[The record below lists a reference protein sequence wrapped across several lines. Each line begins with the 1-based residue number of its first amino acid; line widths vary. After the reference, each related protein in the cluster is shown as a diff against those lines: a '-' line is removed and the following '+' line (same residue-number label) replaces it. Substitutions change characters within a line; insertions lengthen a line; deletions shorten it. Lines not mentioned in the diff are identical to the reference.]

1 VGATLF
7 DRLDAAVS
15 ANDTGAVVAV
25 ARELSRNR
33 NQLARLTGSY
43 EPSRVTVGTADAEQQ
58 CADIG
63 RLLAELLAHPDSR
76 AALLLDAHPLPVIDA
91 ELAAEPEAE
100 PEAEPPRWWQFADQT
115 RPPEPEPAPV
125 PELADPVP
133 PVVVGPPLSRR
144 VSERREYDPLRGW
157 EPGRRPINGG

>member
-1 VGATLF
+1 MTQPEASPPDPEDVTHPS
-7 DRLDAAVS
+7 AAGGEES
-15 ANDTGAVVAV
+15 TAKTPDTEA
-25 ARELSRNR
+25 
-33 NQLARLTGSY
+33 
-43 EPSRVTVGTADAEQQ
+43 
-58 CADIG
+58 
-63 RLLAELLAHPDSR
+63 
-76 AALLLDAHPLPVIDA
+76 
-91 ELAAEPEAE
+91 EAE